1 MKLDN
6 FLLIVL
12 VSDFEDT
19 SAVVLVLD
27 VVHRFKNEVGEP
39 YRLVLGDRE
48 VHIVTDKKPELVQ
61 EFGFTLFSREWRRI
75 FPVADSIS
83 AALLL
88 DGFKRF
94 FPETLIS
101 VNFRK
106 LLDAVCNNH
115 SVVDT
120 GEQRSQ
126 VRD

>member
-1 MKLDN
+1 MKLN
-6 FLLIVL
+6 YFLLIIL

-39 YRLVLGDRE
+39 DRLVLGDSK
-48 VHIVTDKKPELVQ
+48 VHIITDKKPELVQ

-94 FPETLIS
+94 FPETVLS
-101 VNFRK
+101 VNLRK
-106 LLDAVCNNH
+106 LLDAVRNNH
-115 SVVDT
+115 SVVNA
-120 GEQRSQ
+120 GE
-126 VRD
+126 